1 MTVTGQLRQLWR
13 YPVKSMLGEALTGA
27 TVDER
32 GVAGDRRYALLDRE
46 TGRVASA
53 KQPRLWR
60 RLLTVR
66 ASGAAPDVVRL
77 DLPDGAA
84 RSTRDADVDAVL
96 SRLLGRPVTLTGDP
110 PPDAVLERAD
120 PEAVLAAGLDATVP
134 TTHGPVGAAAP
145 PGSLVDFA
153 PVHLLTTATLAAA
166 GGADPVRYRPNLVVE
181 NTDDGFAE
189 NDWVGR
195 ELRIGPE
202 LVLRV
207 LAPTP
212 RCAVPTLAHGPL
224 PRDPEALRAPA
235 RLNRVVPLPG
245 LGPQPCLGAYAAVV
259 RPGRVTVGD
268 RVELG

>member
-1 MTVTGQLRQLWR
+1 MTVTGRVGQLWR
-13 YPVKSMLGEALTGA
+13 YPVKSMLGEALTTA
-27 TVDER
+27 TVDAR

-53 KQPRLWR
+53 KLPRLWR
-60 RLLTVR
+60 GLLAVR
-66 ASGAAPDVVRL
+66 ASGAAPGPVRL
-77 DLPDGAA
+77 DLPDGAT
-84 RSTRDADVDAVL
+84 RSTDDADLDAVL
-96 SRLLGRPVTLTGDP
+96 SRLLGRPVTLTDDP

-134 TTHGPVGAAAP
+134 TTHGRVGGAAP

-181 NTDDGFAE
+181 STGDGFAE

-212 RCAVPTLAHGPL
+212 RCAVPTLAHGRL

-245 LGPQPCLGAYAAVV
+245 LDPQPCLGAYATVV
-259 RPGRVTVGD
+259 RPGRVAVGD
-268 RVELG
+268 PVVPD